1 MPLSFP
7 SPLISPMF
15 SFDILLLAYLK
26 KPFLLSDT
34 TAFSVNASQ
43 ALAFLQADADY
54 SSVFSPRSKALLPE
68 VIYTLVQP

>member
-1 MPLSFP
+1 MPLPFP

-15 SFDILLLAYLK
+15 SFDIFLLLAYLK

-34 TAFSVNASQ
+34 TAVSVNASQ

-54 SSVFSPRSKALLPE
+54 SSVFSS
-68 VIYTLVQP
+68 